1 MCLILACML
10 HPENTHRW
18 LHCEYNQKLGAPVRS
33 TLLDDFADGVA
44 SLQRLEGILIY
55 LAR

>member
-1 MCLILACML
+1 MAGWIFIHLG
-10 HPENTHRW
+10 HRAA
-18 LHCEYNQKLGAPVRS
+18 LTQPHCEYNHKLGAPVRS
-33 TLLDDFADGVA
+33 TLLDYFADGVA